1 MVYYPFNQMN
11 NLKKPVEIKS
21 PSGKLGVL
29 LPGMGAVATTFIAGV
44 LGIKRGLG
52 LPIGSLT
59 QMATIRIGKRS
70 LSNFPKISD
79 YVPLVKLDQL
89 EFGGWDIFDDSCYK
103 AALKA
108 GVLEQT
114 ILSPLKVELDQIIPM
129 KAVFDRN
136 YVKKLDGT
144 NVKKIKTKMDGAKML
159 MEDIELFKDEKKV
172 DRLVAV

>member
-1 MVYYPFNQMN
+1 M
-11 NLKKPVEIKS
+11 
-21 PSGKLGVL
+21 
-29 LPGMGAVATTFIAGV
+29 
-44 LGIKRGLG
+44 
-52 LPIGSLT
+52 
-59 QMATIRIGKRS
+59 
-70 LSNFPKISD
+70 
-79 YVPLVKLDQL
+79 
-89 EFGGWDIFDDSCYK
+89 
-103 AALKA
+103 
-108 GVLEQT
+108 EQT